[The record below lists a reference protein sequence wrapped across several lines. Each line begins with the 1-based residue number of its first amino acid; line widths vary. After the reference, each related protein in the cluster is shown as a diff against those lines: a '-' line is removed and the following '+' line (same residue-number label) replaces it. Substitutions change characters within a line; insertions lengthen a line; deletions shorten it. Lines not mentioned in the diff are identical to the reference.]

1 VNLVFSPKNKVIVV
15 FPTVGVIYMSERNQ
29 LDRLTL
35 QETERERARKCYFT
49 KNITFE
55 TSEILTC

>member
-1 VNLVFSPKNKVIVV
+1 MNYYKMILDKTNRVTTNAAGSGVFCSVNLVFSPKDKVIIV

-35 QETERERARKCYFT
+35 
-49 KNITFE
+49 
-55 TSEILTC
+55 